1 MEKTK
6 HEIANDLIN
15 KAITA
20 LVDAI
25 KDDILQHDTPRGN
38 EIKVTCYPVDHMGFG
53 ADKVFV
59 FIVDDDDNIS
69 IYEGDEDGY
78 NDEEF
83 TLSDIEIGDLI
94 DISNA
99 ILCGNIV

>member
-25 KDDILQHDTPRGN
+25 KEDILQHDTPRGN
-38 EIKVTCYPVDHMGFG
+38 EIKVTCYPVDHMGF
-53 ADKVFV
+53 DDEKVFV
-59 FIVDDDDNIS
+59 FIVDDKDNIS
-69 IYEGDEDGY
+69 VYEGEDSC
-78 NDEEF
+78 EEQ
-83 TLSDIEIGDLI
+83 TLSDIEINDLI

>member
-20 LVDAI
+20 LVEAI
-25 KDDILQHDTPRGN
+25 TEDILGHPTPHGH
-38 EIKVTCYPVDHMGFG
+38 EIKVTCYPIDHMGFG
-53 ADKVFV
+53 DEKVFV
-59 FIVDDDDNIS
+59 FIVDDENNIS
-69 IYEGDEDGY
+69 VYEGEDCCDEQ
-78 NDEEF
+78 
-83 TLSDIEIGDLI
+83 TLGDIEINDLI